1 MLEGKFAEA
10 EVQARILEVKERTQ
24 ALEQKGV
31 VDAGKNER
39 RVDREIELLRLRG
52 LDREAERRQRQADAE
67 ATARGNAR
75 ADGKDYDPT
84 DAGVIFDEN
93 QAADLEGKVR
103 EAWREGIKAAL
114 SGDFE
119 DFLSNVLSRAFDRAA
134 EELADALFDV
144 FKKTSA
150 QSGNGSNSGSGF
162 FSTLMKALPF
172 LTGGGAR
179 ANGGSVSRGKSYL
192 VGENG
197 PELFTAG
204 ASGVIHPGG
213 RTRAN
218 GGVSI
223 VVNANDAVLAS
234 QMRADMVQAVA
245 QGVQLSR
252 AYDRRQTELSNR
264 YRKI

>member
-1 MLEGKFAEA
+1 M
-10 EVQARILEVKERTQ
+10 
-24 ALEQKGV
+24 
-31 VDAGKNER
+31 
-39 RVDREIELLRLRG
+39 RG

-75 ADGKDYDPT
+75 ADGRDYNPT
-84 DAGVIFDEN
+84 DATVIFDEN

-103 EAWREGIKAAL
+103 EAWRDGIKAAL

-119 DFLSNVLSRAFDRAA
+119 DFLSNILQRAFDRAA
-134 EELADALFDV
+134 ESLGDALFDII
-144 FKKTSA
+144 KGQQARSSEGS
-150 QSGNGSNSGSGF
+150 SGGNGF
-162 FSTLMKALPF
+162 FSTIMKALPY
-172 LTGGGAR
+172 LLNNGGGGGAR

-213 RTRAN
+213 RSRAG

-234 QMRADMVQAVA
+234 QMREDMIRAVA
-245 QGVQLSR
+245 QGVQIGR
-252 AYDRRQTELSNR
+252 AQDRRQTELMNR
-264 YRKI
+264 YRGK